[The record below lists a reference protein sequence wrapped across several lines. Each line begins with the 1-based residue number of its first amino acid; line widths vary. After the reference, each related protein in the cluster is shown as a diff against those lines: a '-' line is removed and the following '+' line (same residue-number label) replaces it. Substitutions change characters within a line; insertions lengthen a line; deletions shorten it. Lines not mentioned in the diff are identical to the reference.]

1 MRETRETKRCE
12 TCTDPTGACY
22 PVDAGYRP
30 EDYVW
35 STSEEAKLRSFSLW
49 IIQSIVERHGG
60 TVDIDLAT
68 DTLSIDVPEEKQ
80 VACAM
85 EIEKQVGHMCY

>member
-1 MRETRETKRCE
+1 MRGVKELENCK
-12 TCTDPTGACY
+12 TCTCTSDVCGT
-22 PVDAGYRP
+22 VDADHRA

-68 DTLSIDVPEEKQ
+68 DTLNIDVPAKEQ
-80 VACAM
+80 AACAL
-85 EIEKQVGHMCY
+85 EIEEQLGHMCY

>member
-1 MRETRETKRCE
+1 MRETRETKGCE
-12 TCTDPTGACY
+12 TCTAPTSACY
-22 PVDAGYRP
+22 PVDAAHRP

-68 DTLSIDVPEEKQ
+68 DTLSIDVPAEKQ
-80 VACAM
+80 ADCAM
-85 EIEKQVGHMCY
+85 EIEEQVGHMCY